1 MKIFFF
7 LEFAGIWLASVHCNL
22 SVFSFFEIFFEG
34 IDKFSSQ
41 FRPVFSFQSA
51 AENIVSLL
59 FSSFIFFHPGH
70 ATEMLALSVTH
81 KNWRRIGPLAT
92 FNDWQQ
98 FVLLCFGSCT
108 CNSDNIANDYTV
120 IQFADRYWVP
130 NGLMA
135 PMTAAV
141 RISRSLRHSILHAT
155 VFSKRWLLAKVVV
168 RLMSASERIQVK

>member
-70 ATEMLALSVTH
+70 ATEMLALSVPH
-81 KNWRRIGPLAT
+81 KN
-92 FNDWQQ
+92 
-98 FVLLCFGSCT
+98 
-108 CNSDNIANDYTV
+108 
-120 IQFADRYWVP
+120 
-130 NGLMA
+130 
-135 PMTAAV
+135 
-141 RISRSLRHSILHAT
+141 
-155 VFSKRWLLAKVVV
+155 
-168 RLMSASERIQVK
+168 